1 MPPSTIISLPARE
14 PPYKQTNQKKPA
26 TARPPPKSLVSPYA
40 RETVIMEPT
49 TLRSK
54 LRNIKPS
61 HAFHKLTNRLGPKV
75 RTGSTEACQPRALT
89 HAHDSTWGLDPE
101 STGPSTSSSTRMSGI
116 VAADTSAPHPAFVQ
130 QPLPL
135 QAAPD
140 LSISLAPGNTAASQ
154 SKNHESTEKPSG
166 SVNQKQTQA
175 GSSMVVKANEG
186 NSLVE
191 EKDQDPSDDNASYH
205 SAPTEQAHQD
215 EQLALGLEHNLGP
228 HLPNAGQL
236 NQATAK
242 PASRRTR
249 LKQRLTR
256 GASSAHQVG
265 LTTSLSGWKECQ
277 ELREY
282 GRQISVRCSKCE
294 SDIYVGD
301 HKVVRHTQDMMMN
314 AQAPQD
320 ATCVK
325 NVVHSS
331 MFCQQCNSLT
341 CVGCGKALDRKA
353 AAADETTSAWTE
365 GHGKRFRVNWHC
377 DQGRLFMIWLFSAGY
392 DYKPPPPISPSSHR
406 ASLAGASYHRFS
418 RLFLPFG
425 LKSDTTATPEP
436 ATAAL
441 PPSSLPSSLPAWDML
456 SPTPATPVSADAEV
470 NASGSGTSG
479 VATATTAAA
488 TVPPTPTDTSKGK
501 SSTFWGSSIGFSGLK
516 SGGLPEKGTGYGRHD
531 SRTWT
536 PTVMRSAKQEERER
550 IQGQYLDCLAVLV
563 PSTEREESSLNE
575 ISPRLVEL
583 MIRRSP
589 LVPLCVDL
597 LRSHAMDELAARS
610 ELYGALCALLT
621 ALARHSATAAMLFRR
636 TRLYPEREQTIRAS
650 IHTLDKPAVTAAA
663 PPAAEYEETTSL
675 RDLIGAFVAQC
686 RLLLAHSVAHSDEF
700 KSDED
705 VRMLEL
711 CERMCRLAVILEEK
725 EAGLAAATAGESD
738 NGSETSPPSSNSSGN
753 GSNNTA
759 NSNSGSISS
768 SAAISATG
776 TPNNAIVL
784 TTAEEEGRRHRAYRL
799 WWEANRV
806 NEIPEPE
813 MVRFF
818 SYHSEAAALANRA
831 TPFPKGRM
839 RKLIKDHMTLRSGL
853 PEGVFVR
860 LCASRMDSYKVMIV
874 GPRGTPYENG
884 LFEFDLFCGAD
895 YPCQPPQ
902 LRFRTTGGGR
912 VRFNPNLYDNGMV
925 CLSLLGTWG
934 EGQRWDPNSSTL
946 LQVLVSI
953 QAMVFCEE
961 PYYNEPG
968 HELHP
973 KPNDSER
980 ENARMREMTLEYAM
994 ISWLRGL
1001 SPTAVPPKLPIYKP
1015 LSLGKSP
1022 SGPSSGSGSGFNINL
1037 TVPALPPP
1045 SPSPSSSSAYA
1056 NKPGIWEDLVQEHF
1070 RANAATI
1077 LRTARG
1083 WKGTANGDKIRGLV
1097 LELEKLL
1104 GEHKFL

>member
-1 MPPSTIISLPARE
+1 ME
-14 PPYKQTNQKKPA
+14 
-26 TARPPPKSLVSPYA
+26 PKS
-40 RETVIMEPT
+40 
-49 TLRSK
+49 LRSK

-61 HAFHKLTNRLGPKV
+61 HAFHKLTDRLGSKV

-101 STGPSTSSSTRMSGI
+101 STGPSTSSSTRVSGV
-116 VAADTSAPHPAFVQ
+116 VAGDTPAPHPASTQ

-140 LSISLAPGNTAASQ
+140 LSIPLAPGDTAIFQ
-154 SKNHESTEKPSG
+154 SKNHESTGKPSG

-175 GSSMVVKANEG
+175 GSNMVVKNHES
-186 NSLVE
+186 NYLVE

-205 SAPTEQAHQD
+205 SAPTEQAQQD
-215 EQLALGLEHNLGP
+215 EQLALQLENDLSP
-228 HLPNAGQL
+228 HLPNTAQL

-242 PASRRTR
+242 PTSRRTR
-249 LKQRLTR
+249 LRQRFR
-256 GASSAHQVG
+256 GSAGSAHQAG

-277 ELREY
+277 ELRQY
-282 GRQISVRCSKCE
+282 GRQISVRCSKCT

-314 AQAPQD
+314 AQAPHD
-320 ATCVK
+320 AISVK

-331 MFCQQCNSLT
+331 MFCQRCNSLT
-341 CVGCGKALDRKA
+341 CVGCGEAVDRKA
-353 AAADETTSAWTE
+353 AAADEATSAWTE
-365 GHGKRFRVNWHC
+365 GHDKRFRVNWHC

-392 DYKPPPPISPSSHR
+392 DYKPPPPASPTSHR
-406 ASLAGASYHRFS
+406 ASLAGASYQRFS
-418 RLFLPFG
+418 RLFSPFG
-425 LKSDTTATPEP
+425 LKSDTTATPGP
-436 ATAAL
+436 AIAAS
-441 PPSSLPSSLPAWDML
+441 PPSSLPSLLPTWDML
-456 SPTPATPVSADAEV
+456 SPTPATPVAANADV
-470 NASGSGTSG
+470 DASGSSTSG
-479 VATATTAAA
+479 VATATTEAAA
-488 TVPPTPTDTSKGK
+488 VPTTPTDSSKGK
-501 SSTFWGSSIGFSGLK
+501 SSMFWGSSIGFSSLK

-536 PTVMRSAKQEERER
+536 PTVVRSAKQEERER
-550 IQGQYLDCLAVLV
+550 IQEQYLGCLAVLV
-563 PSTEREESSLNE
+563 PTTEREESRLDE

-621 ALARHSATAAMLFRR
+621 ALARHSATAAMLSRR
-636 TRLYPEREQTIRAS
+636 TRLYPEREQTVRAS
-650 IHTLDKPAVTAAA
+650 IHTLDRPAAA
-663 PPAAEYEETTSL
+663 GAPPPATEYEETTSL

-686 RLLLAHSVAHSDEF
+686 RLLLAHSLAHSDEF

-711 CERMCRLAVILEEK
+711 CDRMCRLAAVLEEQ

-738 NGSETSPPSSNSSGN
+738 NGSETSPPSSNSSGS
-753 GSNNTA
+753 GSNNKT
-759 NSNSGSISS
+759 NSNSGSSSS
-768 SAAISATG
+768 SAAISAAG
-776 TPNNAIVL
+776 TPNNATVL
-784 TTAEEEGRRHRAYRL
+784 TTAEEEGRRHRAYQL

-813 MVRFF
+813 MLRFF
-818 SYHSEAAALANRA
+818 SYHSEAVALANRT

-853 PEGVFVR
+853 PEGVFIQ
-860 LCASRMDSYKVMIV
+860 LCVSRMDVYKVMIV

-895 YPCQPPQ
+895 YPYQPPQ

-912 VRFNPNLYDNGMV
+912 VRFNPNLYDNGLV

-994 ISWLRGL
+994 MSWLRGL
-1001 SPTAVPPKLPIYKP
+1001 CPAPAPPRLPIYKP

-1022 SGPSSGSGSGFNINL
+1022 SGPSSGSGSGLSINL
-1037 TVPALPPP
+1037 AVPALPPP
-1045 SPSPSSSSAYA
+1045 SPSPSSSPGYT
-1056 NKPGIWEDLVQEHF
+1056 NKPGIWEDLVREHF
-1070 RANAATI
+1070 RANAATV

-1104 GEHKFL
+1104 EEHKFL